1 MELTDPQRR
10 TLDELIGTG
19 ERPTFPND
27 LPRRLR
33 ERIEAEVLKLQL
45 SETLWLGKEKLNDHD
60 RCTGKYHANI
70 SGESPPFEHS
80 AKTATGVLLH
90 KAIEIEVGSR
100 DLLDPLDIA
109 DVAAERVVERESR
122 FAEYW
127 RELDRMAQAEIL
139 AEVVRQ
145 VALFQGTFPPL
156 RELRR
161 ELAPIT
167 EFGPKAEL
175 LDGALVLSGRIDLL
189 LGLPDRREPT
199 RAKRLAIDLKTG
211 GAYPEYAEDMRFYA
225 LLLTFRFGVP
235 PYRVASLF
243 MDSGE
248 WQAEDVSEELL
259 EHAADRVVEAARSAA
274 ALFDGRDP
282 ELNPGRY
289 CGWCPRSSVCP
300 VAELVAV

>member
-109 DVAAERVVERESR
+109 DVAAEPMPIPSPFRTGIAA
-122 FAEYW
+122 FW
-127 RELDRMAQAEIL
+127 RYFSI
-139 AEVVRQ
+139 
-145 VALFQGTFPPL
+145 
-156 RELRR
+156 
-161 ELAPIT
+161 
-167 EFGPKAEL
+167 
-175 LDGALVLSGRIDLL
+175 
-189 LGLPDRREPT
+189 
-199 RAKRLAIDLKTG
+199 
-211 GAYPEYAEDMRFYA
+211 
-225 LLLTFRFGVP
+225 
-235 PYRVASLF
+235 
-243 MDSGE
+243 
-248 WQAEDVSEELL
+248 
-259 EHAADRVVEAARSAA
+259 
-274 ALFDGRDP
+274 
-282 ELNPGRY
+282 PGRRPHST
-289 CGWCPRSSVCP
+289 GSIVPRRKPS
-300 VAELVAV
+300 A